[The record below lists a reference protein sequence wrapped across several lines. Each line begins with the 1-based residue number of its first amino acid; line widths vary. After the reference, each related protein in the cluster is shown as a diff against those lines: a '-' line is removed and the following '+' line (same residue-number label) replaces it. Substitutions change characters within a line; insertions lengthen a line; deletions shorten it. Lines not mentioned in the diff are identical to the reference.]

1 MGRLIQPEPVLDV
14 PGTPPG
20 MARIRITSAD
30 GTHSELT
37 MRADDAYDNALSH
50 IKRDGIVSIL
60 VNHKLADES
69 AIIAVK
75 AEKRIIPRR
84 QQGIFAYLASKLFN
98 TLPPTAT

>member
-20 MARIRITSAD
+20 MARIRITGKDGSHELALSA
-30 GTHSELT
+30 E
-37 MRADDAYDNALSH
+37 DAYNNVLSH
-50 IKRDGIVSIL
+50 IQNDGIYEIL
-60 VNHKLADES
+60 LNHKLPDES

-75 AEKRIIPRR
+75 VEKRIIPRR

-98 TLPPTAT
+98 PLPPTAT